1 MVVFSVKSVFMFLS
15 LQVVKVQL
23 LNILAVFPYE
33 GRSHF
38 LVFES
43 LLKELAG
50 KGHNLTV
57 ISYFPQENAIPNYRD
72 IALEGNIEENK
83 KWVKFTEPSY
93 YKIIVV
99 TIFLLV
105 TGTNNCKVLLSD
117 ENVQNLWKNET
128 KFDVILVEQFN
139 SDCALGL
146 AHKLKAPLLNGG
158 TKPNIIQRIERTV
171 FMIYFQY
178 VVRVM
183 IQTINQYTL
192 SQYFHDLPSLED
204 LGRNIKLMLL
214 NEHFTFLAPSI
225 LPSNVKEV
233 GGLHVAENK
242 PLPMDLEKFINDSE
256 HGVIYISFGT
266 MVGSSSIPPEK
277 LQAILRTIAKLQQRV
292 IWKWDADTLPD
303 KQNNIYMAKWLP
315 QNDIL
320 AHPKVVAMFYHCGLL
335 GLMEAMFYGVPVVG
349 MPIFGDQPRNA
360 AALEESGL
368 GVQIQVNKLSEDTLI
383 KKFKIILDIKFREK
397 VKMLSKRWRD
407 RPIAPKE
414 EAIYWIEYVARYPN
428 ATLNTA
434 AADLSLYQYLCLD
447 VMLIFG
453 ILFASSFFLFKCV
466 LNIYRN
472 KHSKAKKFGSFKS
485 KQQ

>member
-83 KWVKFTEPSY
+83 KW
-93 YKIIVV
+93 
-99 TIFLLV
+99 
-105 TGTNNCKVLLSD
+105 
-117 ENVQNLWKNET
+117 
-128 KFDVILVEQFN
+128 
-139 SDCALGL
+139 
-146 AHKLKAPLLNGG
+146 LLNGG